1 MNLNDFD
8 MNLLPVLRAL
18 LEERSVTRASRRVGL
33 TQGATSAALA
43 RLRSRLGDELLLR
56 EGRQMNLTPVGRGL
70 LQRLP
75 ALLDE
80 LRAELAGHEAERL
93 ATKRLWRLRMPDFV
107 AATLVPDLQ
116 SRLGPD
122 AQLVVLPPSTELPLQ
137 EFERGELDLMI
148 GSRLPLPP
156 SWLTRALYREG
167 WLVLARPDH
176 PALKRW
182 DLQAYAAAD
191 HALVSPRGGATVGA
205 VDEALDRLRLQRRVV
220 LSLAGIAALPPALLE
235 RPLLAT
241 VPRRWALQ
249 VAGLWSLQAL
259 EPPFALPGYSVQM
272 IWSASIQHSA
282 PHRWLRSQVIAAATA
297 AAAGA

>member
-137 EFERGELDLMI
+137 EFERG
-148 GSRLPLPP
+148 
-156 SWLTRALYREG
+156 
-167 WLVLARPDH
+167 
-176 PALKRW
+176 
-182 DLQAYAAAD
+182 
-191 HALVSPRGGATVGA
+191 
-205 VDEALDRLRLQRRVV
+205 
-220 LSLAGIAALPPALLE
+220 
-235 RPLLAT
+235 
-241 VPRRWALQ
+241 
-249 VAGLWSLQAL
+249 
-259 EPPFALPGYSVQM
+259 
-272 IWSASIQHSA
+272 
-282 PHRWLRSQVIAAATA
+282 
-297 AAAGA
+297 